1 MEKTYD
7 AQQPPADDARPFWP
21 WALGIFALALGL
33 RLLHLFLMRGSPLL
47 EVLVGDARGYSR
59 WAERLAAGDWLGS
72 EVFYQAPLY
81 PYFMGVIYSF
91 VGSDAAAI
99 RLVQAVLGAVSC
111 VLLAQA
117 GARFVDR
124 RSGIAAGLLLAVYAP
139 AIYYDGIIQK
149 ASVALFFLCLALFLL
164 GLYAARPRLGIAA
177 AIGFAVG
184 LLTLTRENS
193 IVFIP
198 ALGLA
203 FLFGPKA
210 TVPRRLG
217 ALALFT
223 VGLAAALLPVAY
235 RNQHVGGGF
244 HLTTSQLGTNLY
256 IGNNPKADGGYQP
269 LRAGRG
275 DPRYERIDATELA
288 EAGAGREL
296 TPAEVSQYW
305 VGEVIDY
312 IRTQPVDWL
321 ELMGRKFLLTW
332 NAAEMN
338 DAEDMYTY
346 ADTSWV
352 LRGLNFVFFFG
363 TLAPVAFVGLVAT
376 ARDWR
381 RLWPLYLLLASYTA
395 SLLIFY
401 VFGRYRYPMVPF
413 LVIFAAAGLVH
424 LRGLITERRR
434 VPLAIAALGAVGFAV
449 LCNLPL
455 LSKDEMRATT
465 YRSLGSE
472 FAGRDEYARA
482 IALHRKS
489 LEYNPDSSAAHYNI
503 GNAQTAAGRPL
514 EAIESYRRAIEL
526 DPGYV
531 GAYRNLAN
539 VYRGMGRLNEAIQVY
554 VKAVETDPGAVEVY
568 NDLGATFAMQG
579 RYPEAVACFE
589 QALRLRPDFDAARV
603 NLERALEHQ
612 QLEPGNAATGF
623 PTEEGSA
630 ETST

>member
-1 MEKTYD
+1 MEEP
-7 AQQPPADDARPFWP
+7 QPIPPRDDPSPPFWP

-33 RLLHLFLMRGSPLL
+33 RLVHLFELRGSPLV

-81 PYFMGVIYSF
+81 PYFMGVVYSF

-99 RLVQAVLGAVSC
+99 RLVQAVLGSVSC

-117 GARFVDR
+117 AARFLDR
-124 RSGIAAGLLLAVYAP
+124 RSGIAGGLLLALYAP

-164 GLYAARPRLGIAA
+164 GLYTERPRLWIAGVL
-177 AIGFAVG
+177 GFTIG

-203 FLFGPKA
+203 FLAAPKIA
-210 TVPRRLG
+210 WPRRLG
-217 ALALFT
+217 ALALFG
-223 VGLAAALLPVAY
+223 VGLAAALLPVAF

-256 IGNNPKADGGYQP
+256 IGNNPNADGGYQP

-275 DPRYERIDATELA
+275 DPRYERTDATELA
-288 EAGAGREL
+288 EAATGREL
-296 TPAEVSQYW
+296 TPSEVSQYW
-305 VGEVIDY
+305 VGKVIDY
-312 IRTQPVDWL
+312 VRGQPGDWL
-321 ELMGRKFLLTW
+321 KLMSRKFLLIW
-332 NAAEMN
+332 NGVEMN

-346 ADTSWV
+346 ADASRP
-352 LRGLNFVFFFG
+352 LRGLNFILFFG
-363 TLAPVAFVGLVAT
+363 TLAPLGFFGLAAT

-381 RLWPLYLLLASYTA
+381 RLWPLYLLLLSYVA

-413 LVIFAAAGLVH
+413 LAIFAGAGVVRFRDVFAGPNRM
-424 LRGLITERRR
+424 RG
-434 VPLAIAALGAVGFAV
+434 VDAVAV
-449 LCNLPL
+449 AVAMLLLCNLPL
-455 LSKDEMRATT
+455 LSRDDMRATT

-472 FAGRDEYARA
+472 FSEKGRHERA
-482 IALHRKS
+482 IELHRKS
-489 LEYNPDSSAAHYNI
+489 LEYKPDSSAAYFNI
-503 GNAQTAAGRPL
+503 GNALTAVGKSQ
-514 EAIESYRRAIEL
+514 EAIEAYGRAIEL
-526 DPGYV
+526 DSEYV

-554 VKAVETDPGAVEVY
+554 VRAVEEAPGAVEVY

-579 RYPEAVACFE
+579 RHAEAMACFE
-589 QALRLRPDFDAARV
+589 QALRLRPEFEAARI
-603 NLERALEHQ
+603 NLERARARL
-612 QLEPGNAATGF
+612 NAS
-623 PTEEGSA
+623 PSPQD
-630 ETST
+630 